1 MSDQNANLI
10 TITIDGQEISV
21 PPGTLVIR
29 AAEQLGITIPRFC
42 EHPLLDPVACCR
54 QCLVDVEGARK
65 PEAACCLTVRPDL
78 VVRTQNTSEFAAQM
92 QADVMELILVNH
104 PLDCPQ
110 CDKGGECPLQDQA
123 LKHGHPDTRMAERKS
138 THAKAMPISPL
149 IKLDRERCVL
159 CARCTRFSKQI
170 SGDPFIELMER
181 GALEQVGIYENQP
194 YASYFSGNV
203 TQICPVGALTAT
215 TYRFGARPFDLKRI
229 PGIGYHDASGSNVR
243 FDVRRGVIQRVM
255 ARTNLGINDAWIDDA
270 TRFGFAFIQS
280 DERLVAPL
288 IKENNTLAATT
299 WAENTKAIAALFKR
313 TPGERIGVLA
323 GDLLADEDAYA
334 LSRFARD
341 VLDTDNIDFRAMPT
355 NEELVELPTL
365 LGVDQATNADVDN
378 ASCVVITGL
387 EPHEENPALFLRLRK
402 HWRKRGLKIV
412 VVGPVLGRLA
422 EIAWQWLPTEAGKEA
437 SALYALADGQD
448 ARLNPVLDGLGE
460 RVVVLAGERIAQS
473 PDAFKAARHLAG
485 VKEGKFAWI
494 PRHAGARGA
503 LEAGLLPGVL
513 PGGRPLTN
521 PGPVAS
527 TWKRVPSTPG
537 MDTIQMLNA
546 AANGDLDVL
555 FLVGADPL
563 ASVGD
568 TALVTKAL
576 ANTTVVATGIL
587 QQASILHADYVLP
600 AAAPTERVGSFTNWE
615 GRRQAWPQATGAI
628 GTVLPDWDILRQI
641 SKAMGADLGWHT
653 ANDVRRE
660 AAVLMGDTSAAA
672 PSPALGTAVATPTVI
687 NGLHAIAMTQLLE
700 PQALLT
706 GANELLE
713 AGPGA
718 RVWVNPK
725 DAPGIETGQSVYVI
739 CATGTVELRATVT
752 DGIRPNHVVLP
763 RSALAAL
770 GSSWR
775 EVTISGS
782 KES

>member
-1 MSDQNANLI
+1 MSEQNSNLI
-10 TITIDGQEISV
+10 SITIDGQEIACE
-21 PPGTLVIR
+21 PGTLVIR

-65 PEAACCLTVRPDL
+65 PEAACALAVRPGL

-92 QADVMELILVNH
+92 QADIMELILVNH

-123 LKHGHPDTRMAERKS
+123 LKHGHPDSRMAEKKS

-170 SGDPFIELMER
+170 SGDAFIELMER
-181 GALEQVGIYENQP
+181 GALEQVGIYEDKP
-194 YASYFSGNV
+194 YESYFSGNV

-215 TYRFGARPFDLKRI
+215 TYRFGARPFDIKRM
-229 PGIGYHDASGSNVR
+229 PGVGYHDASGSNVR

-280 DERLVAPL
+280 DQRLVAPL
-288 IKENNTLAATT
+288 VKEGEQLRATT
-299 WAENTKAIAALFKR
+299 WAENINAIADVFTR
-313 TPGERIGVLA
+313 TPGNRIGVLA
-323 GDLLADEDAYA
+323 GDLLPDEDAYA
-334 LSRFARD
+334 LSRFSRD
-341 VLDTDNIDFRAMPT
+341 VLGTDHVDFRALPT
-355 NEELVELPTL
+355 DEELVELPTL
-365 LGVDQATNADVDN
+365 LGVSQATNADIDA

-387 EPHEENPALFLRLRK
+387 EPHEELPAVFLRLRK
-402 HWRKRGLKIV
+402 EWRKRGLKIV

-422 EIAWQWLPTEAGKEA
+422 EIAWQWIPTDASEEAKV
-437 SALYALADGQD
+437 LYALANGNDD
-448 ARLNPVLDGLGE
+448 RLTPVLDGFGDKL
-460 RVVVLAGERIAQS
+460 VVLAGERIAQS
-473 PDAFKAARHLAG
+473 PEAFKAARKLAG
-485 VKEGKFAWI
+485 ERGGQFAWV

-521 PGPVAS
+521 PGPVANV
-527 TWKRVPSTPG
+527 WKRIPEAPG
-537 MDTIQMLNA
+537 KDTRQMLEA
-546 AANGDLDVL
+546 AAKGELDVL
-555 FLVGADPL
+555 VLVGADPL
-563 ASVGD
+563 
-568 TALVTKAL
+568 
-576 ANTTVVATGIL
+576 TTVGNPDLVRQAFAKTTVIATGIL
-587 QQASILHADYVLP
+587 ANSSTLAADFVLP
-600 AAAPTERVGSFTNWE
+600 AAAPTERVGSYTNWE
-615 GRRQAWPQATGAI
+615 GRRQAWPQATGAV

-641 SKAMGADLGWHT
+641 SRQMGADLGWQT

-660 AAVLMGDTSAAA
+660 AAALMGDTSAAA
-672 PSPALGTAVATPTVI
+672 PSAATGTPVVTPAKGG
-687 NGLHAIAMTQLLE
+687 GLAAIAVHQLLE

-706 GANELLE
+706 DAHELLA

-718 RVWVNPK
+718 RVWLHPS
-725 DAPGIETGQSVYVI
+725 DAPGVTSGQRVTLTCPTGS
-739 CATGTVELRATVT
+739 VELVASVT
-752 DGIRPNHVVLP
+752 DGIKPKHTLIA
-763 RSALAAL
+763 RSALASL
-770 GSSWR
+770 GSGWR
-775 EVTISGS
+775 VITVSGS

>member
-1 MSDQNANLI
+1 MSEQNSNLI
-10 TITIDGQEISV
+10 SITIDGQEIECE
-21 PPGTLVIR
+21 PGTLVIR

-65 PEAACCLTVRPDL
+65 PEAACALAVRPGL

-123 LKHGHPDTRMAERKS
+123 LKHGHPDTRMAEKKS

-170 SGDPFIELMER
+170 SGDAFIELMER
-181 GALEQVGIYENQP
+181 GALEQVGIYEDQP
-194 YASYFSGNV
+194 YESYFSGNV

-215 TYRFGARPFDLKRI
+215 TYRFGARPFDIKRM
-229 PGIGYHDASGSNVR
+229 PGIGYHDASGSNIR

-288 IKENNTLAATT
+288 AKADGKLGATT
-299 WAENTKAIAALFKR
+299 WAENTKAIADVFKR
-313 TPGERIGVLA
+313 TPGERVGVLA
-323 GDLLADEDAYA
+323 GDILPDEDAYA
-334 LSRFARD
+334 LSRFARG
-341 VLDTDNIDFRAMPT
+341 VLGTDNVDFRAMPT
-355 NEELVELPTL
+355 ADELVELPTL
-365 LGVDQATNADVDN
+365 LGVDQATNADIDN
-378 ASCVVITGL
+378 ATCVVIAGL
-387 EPHEENPALFLRLRK
+387 EPHEELPAVFLRLRK

-422 EIAWQWLPTEAGKEA
+422 EIAWQWLPTNAGEEAKV
-437 SALYALADGQD
+437 LYALADGSD

-460 RVVVLAGERIAQS
+460 RVVVLGGERIAQS

-485 VKEGKFAWI
+485 QRGGKFAWV
-494 PRHAGARGA
+494 PRNAGARGA
-503 LEAGLLPGVL
+503 VEAGLLPGVL

-521 PGPVAS
+521 PGPVEQA
-527 TWKRVPSTPG
+527 WKHLPAKAG
-537 MDTIQMLNA
+537 MDTRQMLEA
-546 AANGDLDVL
+546 AAKGELDVL
-555 FLVGADPL
+555 FLMGADPF

-568 TALVTKAL
+568 ADLVAKAL
-576 ANTTVVATGIL
+576 ANTTVIATGIL
-587 QQASILHADYVLP
+587 ANKSVLAADYVLP
-600 AAAPTERVGSFTNWE
+600 AAAPTERVGSYTNWE
-615 GRRQAWPQATGAI
+615 GRRQAWPQATGAV
-628 GTVLPDWDILRQI
+628 GTVLPDWDIIRQI
-641 SKAMGADLGWHT
+641 SKAMGTDLGWQT

-660 AAVLMGDTSAAA
+660 AAALMGDTSAAA
-672 PSPALGTAVATPTVI
+672 PSAASGTPAASYAVMS
-687 NGLHAIAMTQLLE
+687 GLRGIAMHQLLE

-706 GANELLE
+706 DANELYA

-718 RVWVNPK
+718 RVWVHPS
-725 DAPGIETGQSVYVI
+725 DAGAIETGQTVTVI
-739 CATGTVELRATVT
+739 SPTGTAELTATVT
-752 DGIRPNHVVLP
+752 DAIKPGHAVIA

-770 GSSWR
+770 GSGWR
-775 EVTISGS
+775 EVTVSGS